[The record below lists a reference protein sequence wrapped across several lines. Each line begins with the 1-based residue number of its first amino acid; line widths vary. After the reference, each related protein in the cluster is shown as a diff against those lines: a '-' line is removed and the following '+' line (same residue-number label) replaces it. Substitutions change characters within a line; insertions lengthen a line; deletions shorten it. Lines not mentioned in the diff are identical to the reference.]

1 LYKFYFPNG
10 IFQQHEK
17 EILQILNHKT
27 IREVFLYI
35 LEKKNPT
42 KSEIVNHLNISYS
55 SVSWHI
61 ERLIA
66 YNMIIEKRDGKF
78 LRYSLNNNFNNI
90 SEIIKLLKNH
100 YSGIWKSW
108 SNRLAEVFLILS
120 NENRKNR

>member
-1 LYKFYFPNG
+1 
-10 IFQQHEK
+10 
-17 EILQILNHKT
+17 
-27 IREVFLYI
+27 
-35 LEKKNPT
+35 
-42 KSEIVNHLNISYS
+42 
-55 SVSWHI
+55 
-61 ERLIA
+61 
-66 YNMIIEKRDGKF
+66 MIIEKRDGKF